1 MEQEIQEAKSL
12 YYSYKQYFSDYLPA
26 LTKLGLKVVMAL
38 LVFVGGRKVIQW
50 FVSFI
55 KKSMERAS
63 VDKGVIQFIG
73 SLLRIVL
80 YILLVFS
87 IATHFGVKES
97 SIAAL
102 LGTAGVTVG
111 LALQGGLANIAGGI
125 MLLIFKPFQV
135 GDYIIIAQQNGCEGT
150 VYKIEICYTTLIS
163 IDNKHIVIPN
173 GTLSGSIITNVTA
186 RDLRKLEI
194 KVGISYDSDIKK
206 AKAILEEILHN
217 DEDTKDDQGM
227 VVFVDE
233 LGESAVVMGLRVWV
247 ATEKYWPAKWRL
259 NELIKEALI
268 CYTTLISIDN
278 KHIVIPN
285 GTLSGSIITNVTAR
299 DLRKLEIKVGISYD
313 SDIKKAKAILEE
325 ILHNDEDTKDD
336 QGMVVFVD
344 ELGESAVVMG
354 LRVWVATEKYWPA
367 RWRLNEL
374 IKEAFDANGIEIPYN
389 QLQVHVKKQ
398 I

>member
-12 YYSYKQYFSDYLPA
+12 YYSYKQYFSDYLPD

-63 VDKGVIQFIG
+63 VDKGVIQFTG

-135 GDYIIIAQQNGCEGT
+135 GDYIIIAQQNGREG
-150 VYKIEICYTTLIS
+150 TLIS
-163 IDNKHIVIPN
+163 IDNKN
-173 GTLSGSIITNVTA
+173 
-186 RDLRKLEI
+186 
-194 KVGISYDSDIKK
+194 
-206 AKAILEEILHN
+206 
-217 DEDTKDDQGM
+217 
-227 VVFVDE
+227 
-233 LGESAVVMGLRVWV
+233 
-247 ATEKYWPAKWRL
+247 
-259 NELIKEALI
+259 
-268 CYTTLISIDN
+268 
-278 KHIVIPN
+278 IVIPN

-389 QLQVHVKKQ
+389 QLQVHVKKS
-398 I
+398 

>member
-1 MEQEIQEAKSL
+1 MDQEIQEAKSL

-50 FVSFI
+50 FVSF
-55 KKSMERAS
+55 
-63 VDKGVIQFIG
+63 
-73 SLLRIVL
+73 RIVL

-233 LGESAVVMGLRVWV
+233 LGESAVVMGLRV
-247 ATEKYWPAKWRL
+247 
-259 NELIKEALI
+259 
-268 CYTTLISIDN
+268 
-278 KHIVIPN
+278 
-285 GTLSGSIITNVTAR
+285 
-299 DLRKLEIKVGISYD
+299 
-313 SDIKKAKAILEE
+313 
-325 ILHNDEDTKDD
+325 
-336 QGMVVFVD
+336 
-344 ELGESAVVMG
+344 G
-354 LRVWVATEKYWPA
+354 LRRNTGLPGGG
-367 RWRLNEL
+367 LMN
-374 IKEAFDANGIEIPYN
+374 
-389 QLQVHVKKQ
+389 
-398 I
+398 

>member
-1 MEQEIQEAKSL
+1 MDQEIQEAKSL

-63 VDKGVIQFIG
+63 VDKGVIQFTG

-97 SIAAL
+97 YIAAL

-163 IDNKHIVIPN
+163 IDNKNIVIPN
-173 GTLSGSIITNVTA
+173 
-186 RDLRKLEI
+186 
-194 KVGISYDSDIKK
+194 
-206 AKAILEEILHN
+206 
-217 DEDTKDDQGM
+217 
-227 VVFVDE
+227 
-233 LGESAVVMGLRVWV
+233 
-247 ATEKYWPAKWRL
+247 
-259 NELIKEALI
+259 
-268 CYTTLISIDN
+268 
-278 KHIVIPN
+278 
-285 GTLSGSIITNVTAR
+285 
-299 DLRKLEIKVGISYD
+299 
-313 SDIKKAKAILEE
+313 
-325 ILHNDEDTKDD
+325 
-336 QGMVVFVD
+336 
-344 ELGESAVVMG
+344 
-354 LRVWVATEKYWPA
+354 
-367 RWRLNEL
+367 
-374 IKEAFDANGIEIPYN
+374 
-389 QLQVHVKKQ
+389 
-398 I
+398 

>member
-12 YYSYKQYFSDYLPA
+12 YYSYKQYFSDYLPD

-63 VDKGVIQFIG
+63 VDKGVIQFTG

-135 GDYIIIAQQNGCEGT
+135 GDYIIEGNSGKEGT
-150 VYKIEICYTTLIS
+150 VQAIGIMYTKLLS
-163 IDNKHIVIPN
+163 VDNKAIMIPN
-173 GTLSGSIITNVTA
+173 GNLSNASITNVTYQEK
-186 RDLRKLEI
+186 RRVDLNVSIEY
-194 KVGISYDSDIKK
+194 SEDIKK
-206 AKAILEEILHN
+206 VRKVLNALIEKEPARITDEPVKIYVNEFQASSIDIGIRYWVKTEDYWESRWRVLEEIKEEFDHN
-217 DEDTKDDQGM
+217 NIAIPFEQLDVNLIPQ
-227 VVFVDE
+227 
-233 LGESAVVMGLRVWV
+233 
-247 ATEKYWPAKWRL
+247 EK
-259 NELIKEALI
+259 E
-268 CYTTLISIDN
+268 
-278 KHIVIPN
+278 
-285 GTLSGSIITNVTAR
+285 
-299 DLRKLEIKVGISYD
+299 
-313 SDIKKAKAILEE
+313 
-325 ILHNDEDTKDD
+325 
-336 QGMVVFVD
+336 
-344 ELGESAVVMG
+344 
-354 LRVWVATEKYWPA
+354 
-367 RWRLNEL
+367 
-374 IKEAFDANGIEIPYN
+374 
-389 QLQVHVKKQ
+389 
-398 I
+398 